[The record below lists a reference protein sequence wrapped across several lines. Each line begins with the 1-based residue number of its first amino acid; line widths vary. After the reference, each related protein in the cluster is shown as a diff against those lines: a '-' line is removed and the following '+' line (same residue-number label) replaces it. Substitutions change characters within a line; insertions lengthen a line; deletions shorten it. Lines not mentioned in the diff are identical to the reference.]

1 MQGLMHDK
9 QIFIFR
15 VWRKWK
21 RLDFTKENS
30 EMLRKMLQNRHPDY
44 VIMNDWKNQIF
55 ETLSESLRKEGFT
68 DEQIRKVARAVWV
81 AFDM

>member
-1 MQGLMHDK
+1 M
-9 QIFIFR
+9 
-15 VWRKWK
+15 
-21 RLDFTKENS
+21 DFTKENS

-55 ETLSESLRKEGFT
+55 ESMSENLRKEGFT

-81 AFDM
+81 AFDL

>member
-1 MQGLMHDK
+1 
-9 QIFIFR
+9 
-15 VWRKWK
+15 
-21 RLDFTKENS
+21 
-30 EMLRKMLQNRHPDY
+30 MLRKMLQNRHPDY